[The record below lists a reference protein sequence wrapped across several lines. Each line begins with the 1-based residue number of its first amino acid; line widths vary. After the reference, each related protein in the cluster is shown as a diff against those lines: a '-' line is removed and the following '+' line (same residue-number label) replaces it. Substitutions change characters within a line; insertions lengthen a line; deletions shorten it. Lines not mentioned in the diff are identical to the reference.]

1 MPQTV
6 GACTACSPAP
16 EPMTVALR
24 IPIPEAPGE
33 VLVAALAERGF
44 DAFTR
49 EGDALVAYGP
59 AAAWDD
65 DARAA
70 VTGWLTAH
78 GYPAQVEATEIAPEN
93 WNARWEASIAPVV
106 AGPFVVAPTW
116 AEPDD
121 ADGRIVLRVDPKM
134 SFGTGHHPST
144 RLALALLAPRVTQGD
159 RVLDVGTGT
168 GVLAFGALKLGA
180 ATALGCDIDHWAVPN
195 AAECAALNGVADRF
209 EVRLGDLDEV
219 PEEGFDLVLANIIRS
234 VLVPML
240 PELAGKTRP
249 GGTVVLAGLLTIERD
264 RVLAAA
270 TTAGL
275 SLVEEAGEGEWWA
288 CALTRAERVTDEG

>member
-1 MPQTV
+1 
-6 GACTACSPAP
+6 
-16 EPMTVALR
+16 MTVALR

-44 DAFTR
+44 EAFAR
-49 EGDALVAYGP
+49 EADVLVAYGP
-59 AAAWDD
+59 AGVWDD

-70 VTGWLTAH
+70 VTGWLAAH
-78 GYPAQVEATEIAPEN
+78 GYPTQVEATEIAPEN

-144 RLALALLAPRVTQGD
+144 RLALGLLAPRVSDGD

-180 ATALGCDIDHWAVPN
+180 ASALGCDIDPWSVPN
-195 AAECAALNGVADRF
+195 AAECAALNGVEDRF
-209 EVRLGDLDEV
+209 EVRLGDLEVV
-219 PEEGFDLVLANIIRS
+219 PEGGFDLVLANIIRS

-240 PELAGKTRP
+240 PELAARTRP

-270 TTAGL
+270 TDAGL
-275 SLVEEAGEGEWWA
+275 SFVEEAEEGEWWA
-288 CALTRAERVTDEG
+288 CALERALEG